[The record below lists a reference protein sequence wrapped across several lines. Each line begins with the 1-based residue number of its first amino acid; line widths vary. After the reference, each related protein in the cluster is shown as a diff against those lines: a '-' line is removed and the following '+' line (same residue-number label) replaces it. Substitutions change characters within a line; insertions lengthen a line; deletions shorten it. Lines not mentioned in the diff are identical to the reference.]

1 MLWQLVRIMGK
12 LAQSPCRKAYFLCV
26 YWEVVM
32 KRTFVSAVLIGL
44 CFMLNGFVGAE
55 EKSADAIASGHMVAE
70 AMLTAHFIDAALKA
84 GMSTDAINAVL
95 AKVAER
101 TVISEFWISDEAGR
115 IVFSNIQGAEF
126 AFPTD
131 PDAGTQAAPFAT
143 LLSRRRDGCRPRSS
157 AARTGCRAIQVRR
170 RCRGRPVP
178 ASSRWAYP
186 APRWK
191 SAERPDRQEHRQAVD
206 AGLTLRPCSGGEA

>member
-12 LAQSPCRKAYFLCV
+12 LAQAPCRKAYFLCV

-84 GMSTDAINAVL
+84 GMSTDDINAVL
-95 AKVAER
+95 AKVVER

-143 LLSRRRDGCRPRSS
+143 LLSGAETVVVQGLQPRELD
-157 AARTGCRAIQVRR
+157 AAPFKYVGVAGVDQSRIVQV
-170 RCRGRPVP
+170 GL
-178 ASSRWAYP
+178 SG
-186 APRWK
+186 
-191 SAERPDRQEHRQAVD
+191 AEMEER
-206 AGLTLRPCSGGEA
+206 

>member
-1 MLWQLVRIMGK
+1 
-12 LAQSPCRKAYFLCV
+12 
-26 YWEVVM
+26 M

-84 GMSTDAINAVL
+84 GMSTDDINAVL

-131 PDAGTQAAPFAT
+131 PGAGTQAAPFAT
-143 LLSRRRDGCRPRSS
+143 LLSGAETVVVQGLQPRELD
-157 AARTGCRAIQVRR
+157 AAPFKYVGVAGVDQSRIVQV
-170 RCRGRPVP
+170 GL
-178 ASSRWAYP
+178 SG
-186 APRWK
+186 
-191 SAERPDRQEHRQAVD
+191 AEMEER
-206 AGLTLRPCSGGEA
+206 